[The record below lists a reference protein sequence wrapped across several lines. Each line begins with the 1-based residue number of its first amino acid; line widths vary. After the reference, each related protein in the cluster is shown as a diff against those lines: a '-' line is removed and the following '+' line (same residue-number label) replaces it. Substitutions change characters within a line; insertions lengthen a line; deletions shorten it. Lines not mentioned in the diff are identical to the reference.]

1 MVPANAQNKAI
12 LRELVDLD
20 IEAKNKANFEK
31 AFLEAFD
38 LLKRAVSVCISVCSI
53 LSCFKTNP

>member
-12 LRELVDLD
+12 LRELVALD
-20 IEAKNKANFEK
+20 IEAKKKANFEK

-38 LLKRAVSVCISVCSI
+38 LLQRAVRV
-53 LSCFKTNP
+53 L